1 MNIIRHAAVV
11 SFITG
16 LSRILGLLREVAMAH
31 VFGVSLA
38 KSAFDVAFRI
48 PNLFRTLFGEG
59 ALSAAFVPIFAE
71 TLETEGRDAAN
82 RLAGRVMTMLAT
94 FLTMVAGA
102 SMIIISIGMGHVAEG
117 GRAAA
122 VLPLLR
128 ILFPFMVFI
137 CLVALCMG
145 ILNAVGHFAVP
156 AAAPII
162 LNVVWITAVLLVCPR
177 FGDTSAERIY
187 GVAWAILL
195 AGVIE
200 LAAQV
205 PALRRHGV
213 WPRLS
218 FNWRD
223 PRVRRILL
231 LLGPAA
237 AGMGVHQLNVMIDGI
252 LALWA
257 GAWAPAALTYAE
269 RLTYLPLGV
278 FTTALATVLLPA
290 FSRQAAAGRVAEM
303 PAVLAR
309 SLTALMLVIMPAAV
323 GLIVIS
329 TPIVRLTFQSG
340 QFDADAT
347 RLTARAL
354 AFYAPGLL
362 VFSLC
367 KVLVPGFY
375 ALKDMRTPVRVG
387 MAAVGLNF
395 VLNVIFVITLPTYYK
410 HAGLA
415 LATVIASGVNG
426 GVLAVILSRR
436 IGSPGWRVLGT
447 SFLRILLCTAL
458 MAGAIRLLLALTAP
472 LAAFSGPGKP
482 AQLFTVLAAMA
493 VGTAVYAGMVLV
505 FCRRECRSLRRQ
517 AAPEGRI
524 YSSAG

>member
-1 MNIIRHAAVV
+1 MNVLRHAAIV
-11 SFITG
+11 SFFTG

-31 VFGVSLA
+31 VFGITLA

-71 TLETEGRDAAN
+71 TLEKEGREAAN
-82 RLAGRVMTMLAT
+82 QLAGRVMTMLAT
-94 FLTMVAGA
+94 FLTMVTGA
-102 SMIIISIGMGHVAEG
+102 AMIIISISMRHVATG
-117 GRAAA
+117 SRAAA

-128 ILFPFMVFI
+128 IMFPFMVFI

-162 LNVVWITAVLLVCPR
+162 LNISWIAAVFLLCPHL
-177 FGDTSAERIY
+177 GDTSQERIY
-187 GVAWAILL
+187 GVAWAILF
-195 AGVIE
+195 AGVVE

-218 FNWRD
+218 FNWSD
-223 PRVRRILL
+223 PRIRRILL

-269 RLTYLPLGV
+269 RLTYLPLGL

-290 FSRQAAAGRVAEM
+290 FSRQAAAGREAEM
-303 PAVLAR
+303 PAMLAR

-323 GLIVIS
+323 GLVVIS
-329 TPIVRLTFQSG
+329 TPVVRLTFQSG
-340 QFDADAT
+340 HFDAEAT

-367 KVLVPGFY
+367 KILVPGFY

-395 VLNVIFVITLPTYYK
+395 VLNVIFVVSLPTYYK

-415 LATVIASGVNG
+415 LATVISSGVNG

-436 IGSPGWRVLGT
+436 IGSPGWRVLGL
-447 SFLRILLCTAL
+447 SFLRILFCTAL
-458 MAGAIRLLLALTAP
+458 MTGAIRLLLMLTSP
-472 LAAFSGPGKP
+472 LPAFSGAGKSG
-482 AQLFTVLAAMA
+482 QLFTVLAAIA
-493 VGTAVYAGMVLV
+493 AGTAVYACMVLV
-505 FCRRECRSLRRQ
+505 FCRRECRALRSHRTTLKQ
-517 AAPEGRI
+517 
-524 YSSAG
+524 

>member
-1 MNIIRHAAVV
+1 MSVFRKTAVV
-11 SFITG
+11 SVCTG
-16 LSRILGLLREVAMAH
+16 LSRILGLLREIAMAN
-31 VFGVSLA
+31 VFGISLA

-59 ALSAAFVPIFAE
+59 ALSAAFVPIFTQ

-94 FLTMVAGA
+94 FLIMVTGA
-102 SMIIISIGMGHVAEG
+102 AMVMITIGLRHVTAG
-117 GRAAA
+117 GRTAA

-128 ILFPFMVFI
+128 IMFPFMLFI

-156 AAAPII
+156 ASAPII
-162 LNVVWITAVLLVCPR
+162 LNVIWIAAVLLLCPR
-177 FGDTSAERIY
+177 LGDTLETRIY

-205 PALRRHGV
+205 PALRKHGV

-218 FNWRD
+218 FNWSD
-223 PRVRRILL
+223 PRIRRILL

-269 RLTYLPLGV
+269 RLVYLPLGV

-290 FSRQAAAGRVAEM
+290 FSRQAATGRTADM
-303 PAVLAR
+303 PAMLAR
-309 SLTALMLVIMPAAV
+309 SLTALMLIILPAAV
-323 GLIVIS
+323 GLMILS
-329 TPIVRLTFQSG
+329 TPLVRLTFQSG
-340 QFDADAT
+340 RFDT
-347 RLTARAL
+347 ESTLLTARAL
-354 AFYAPGLL
+354 MFYAPGLL

-367 KVLVPGFY
+367 KILVPGFY
-375 ALKDMRTPVRVG
+375 ALKDTRTPVLVG
-387 MAAVGLNF
+387 MVAVGLNLM
-395 VLNVIFVITLPTYYK
+395 LNVVFVVTLPTYYK

-426 GVLAVILSRR
+426 LLLAVLLSRR
-436 IGSPGWRVLGT
+436 IGSPGWRTLGT
-447 SFLRILLCTAL
+447 RFLRILLCTLL
-458 MAGAIRLLLALTAP
+458 MAATIRLLLPYIEIMP
-472 LAAFSGPGKP
+472 LFTPDTKVG
-482 AQLFTVLAAMA
+482 QLFTVLASIA
-493 VGTAVYAGMVLV
+493 AGIAFYSAAILA
-505 FCRRECRSLRRQ
+505 FCRRECHQVFERRHTLLN
-517 AAPEGRI
+517 PER
-524 YSSAG
+524 